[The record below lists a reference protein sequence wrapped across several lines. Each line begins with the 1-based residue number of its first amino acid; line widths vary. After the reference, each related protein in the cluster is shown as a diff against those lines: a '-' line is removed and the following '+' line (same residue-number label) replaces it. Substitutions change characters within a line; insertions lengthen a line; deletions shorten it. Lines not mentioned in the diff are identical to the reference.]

1 MVVTCHCSF
10 WWKEDHGQTFTCQKM
25 IAHYLF
31 LLSLVNQSIFF
42 CVACI
47 FAKLTKIESDWG
59 EHEQHPP
66 LVKFRHFMFPIIC
79 WLWLKSKH
87 DYTFNI
93 WIQSI
98 LTMIS
103 PITYFYTL
111 AKPGK
116 FCHLTP
122 CGVHVMFNKS
132 YYFSGTLDKDFIR
145 QWQRTLLIFNG
156 ILVIVNAM
164 WHLLEFSPEDQ
175 DWTLSIINSIS
186 MAFIVVGLIKTYLKE
201 FVNLD
206 KI

>member
-1 MVVTCHCSF
+1 MFVYNVFQSTLEFLLIMVVTCHCSF

-103 PITYFYTL
+103 PITYFYNIL
-111 AKPGK
+111 KPGNIV
-116 FCHLTP
+116 HLISCYNCTP
-122 CGVHVMFNKS
+122 LYGQPFLQ
-132 YYFSGTLDKDFIR
+132 G
-145 QWQRTLLIFNG
+145 
-156 ILVIVNAM
+156 
-164 WHLLEFSPEDQ
+164 
-175 DWTLSIINSIS
+175 
-186 MAFIVVGLIKTYLKE
+186 
-201 FVNLD
+201 
-206 KI
+206 